1 MTNES
6 IEKVLKGI
14 VHPETGENIVDSGFV
29 ERAEAGT
36 EGNISVTL
44 RFAKTRDPFAEK
56 IRRHVEE
63 ALSTAFPQSRTM
75 VIVKEAAPKP
85 RRREQPTT
93 TSRIR
98 NIVAVASG
106 KGGVGKSTVAANL
119 AVALRDM
126 GYNVGILDADIYGPS
141 QPKMFGCE
149 GYVPDAEKR
158 DGNDYIVP
166 AQRQG
171 IEIMSIGFFID
182 PKDALMWRGA
192 MAVNALHQ
200 LIHQTAWGELDYLLI
215 DLPPER
221 ATYICR

>member
-75 VIVKEAAPKP
+75 VIVKEAAPK
-85 RRREQPTT
+85 R
-93 TSRIR
+93 
-98 NIVAVASG
+98 AVA
-106 KGGVGKSTVAANL
+106 N
-119 AVALRDM
+119 
-126 GYNVGILDADIYGPS
+126 N
-141 QPKMFGCE
+141 
-149 GYVPDAEKR
+149 
-158 DGNDYIVP
+158 
-166 AQRQG
+166 
-171 IEIMSIGFFID
+171 
-182 PKDALMWRGA
+182 
-192 MAVNALHQ
+192 
-200 LIHQTAWGELDYLLI
+200 
-215 DLPPER
+215 PPPQHAY
-221 ATYICR
+221 ATSSP